1 MSGLA
6 GWAVLCGIALG
17 LGLWSLVSLVPRI
30 GRPRLIHR
38 VAPYLIDVSDGAREL
53 VARRPANPLPVLG
66 ALLEPVSAR
75 IRSGTSSTQSEL
87 RLRQAGSDLSVESFR
102 AKKLVWA
109 IGGAAAGVVI
119 AVALSRTQTLPVVV
133 SIIVVVLA
141 AVAGYLVSDWLL
153 QRAAKRRMSRI
164 ASELPTVLEFLTL
177 SLAAGEGI
185 LDSLRRVA
193 RAGSGDLSTEL
204 GRVVS
209 EVNSGMALSV
219 ALNGLASGVR
229 LPALSRAVD
238 QLVGALE
245 RGSPLADVLRAQAQ
259 DTREQAKRELIEV
272 AGKKEIAMMVPLVFL
287 IMPITVAFAIFPG
300 VFVLQLGL

>member
-53 VARRPANPLPVLG
+53 VARRPANPLPVFG
-66 ALLEPVSAR
+66 ALLEPLSAR
-75 IRSGTSSTQSEL
+75 IRSEAGAATTQL

-102 AKKLVWA
+102 ARKLAWA
-109 IGGAAAGVVI
+109 VGGAGVGVVI
-119 AVALSRTQTLPVVV
+119 AAAMSRTQTAPVVV
-133 SIIVVVLA
+133 SIVIAVLST
-141 AVAGYLVSDWLL
+141 VAGYLLRDWLL

-193 RAGSGDLSTEL
+193 RAGSGDLSSEL

-219 ALNGLASGVR
+219 ALNRLVLGIR

-259 DTREQAKRELIEV
+259 DAREQAKRELIEV

>member
-1 MSGLA
+1 MSGPA

-38 VAPYLIDVSDGAREL
+38 VAPYLVDVSEGAREL

-75 IRSGTSSTQSEL
+75 IRSGPLSTQLEL
-87 RLRQAGSDLSVESFR
+87 RLRQAGSDVSVESFR
-102 AKKLVWA
+102 ARKLAWA
-109 IGGAAAGVVI
+109 IGGAGAGVVI

-133 SIIVVVLA
+133 SILVVVLA
-141 AVAGYLVSDWLL
+141 AVAGYLVRDWLL
-153 QRAAKRRMSRI
+153 QRAAKRRMARI
-164 ASELPTVLEFLTL
+164 TSELPTVLEFLTL

-193 RAGSGDLSTEL
+193 RAGSGDLSIEL

-209 EVNSGMALSV
+209 EVNSGAVLSV
-219 ALNGLASGVR
+219 ALNGLASGIR

-238 QLVGALE
+238 QLVGALD

-259 DTREQAKRELIEV
+259 DAREQAKRELIEI

>member
-53 VARRPANPLPVLG
+53 VARRPANPLPVFG
-66 ALLEPVSAR
+66 ALLEPLSAR
-75 IRSGTSSTQSEL
+75 IRSEAGAATTQL

-102 AKKLVWA
+102 ARKLAWA
-109 IGGAAAGVVI
+109 VGGAGVGVVI
-119 AVALSRTQTLPVVV
+119 AAAMSRTQTAPVVV
-133 SIIVVVLA
+133 SIVIAVLST
-141 AVAGYLVSDWLL
+141 VAGYLLRDWLL

-164 ASELPTVLEFLTL
+164 ASEQPTVLEFLTL

-193 RAGSGDLSTEL
+193 RAGSGDLSSEL

-219 ALNGLASGVR
+219 ALNGLVLGIR

-259 DTREQAKRELIEV
+259 DAREQAKRELIEV
-272 AGKKEIAMMVPLVFL
+272 AGKKEIAMMVPISTGLKL
-287 IMPITVAFAIFPG
+287 QHFP
-300 VFVLQLGL
+300 LGERGRT

>member
-17 LGLWSLVSLVPRI
+17 LGLWSLVSRVPRI

-38 VAPYLIDVSDGAREL
+38 VAPYVVDVSEGAREL

-75 IRSGTSSTQSEL
+75 IRSGTSSTQLAL
-87 RLRQAGSDLSVESFR
+87 RLRQAGSDLNVESFR
-102 AKKLVWA
+102 ARKLAWG
-109 IGGAAAGVVI
+109 IGGAGAGVVI

-133 SIIVVVLA
+133 SIVVVVLA
-141 AVAGYLVSDWLL
+141 AVAGYLVRDWLL

-193 RAGSGDLSTEL
+193 RAGSGDLSIEL

-219 ALNGLASGVR
+219 ALNGLASGIR

-238 QLVGALE
+238 QLVGALD

-259 DTREQAKRELIEV
+259 DAREQAKRELIEI

-287 IMPITVAFAIFPG
+287 IMPVTVAFAIFPG